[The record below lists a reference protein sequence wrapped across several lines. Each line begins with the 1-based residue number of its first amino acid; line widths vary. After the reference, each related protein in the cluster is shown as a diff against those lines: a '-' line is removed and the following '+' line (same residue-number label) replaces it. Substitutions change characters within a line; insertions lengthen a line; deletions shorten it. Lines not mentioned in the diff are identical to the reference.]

1 MTEILVVTTLGL
13 LALAVG
19 AVSWTRVNASGRPRR
34 RRSEPPI
41 QSSDAV
47 DGLAVFD
54 AAADAGCSDAGGGA
68 DGGGGGC
75 D

>member
-19 AVSWTRVNASGRPRR
+19 AVSWTRVDSSGRLRR
-34 RRSEPPI
+34 GRTQRER
-41 QSSDAV
+41 QCSDGGGTV
-47 DGLAVFD
+47 DVFD
-54 AAADAGCSDAGGGA
+54 ATADAGCGDAGSGA
-68 DGGGGGC
+68 DGGGGC